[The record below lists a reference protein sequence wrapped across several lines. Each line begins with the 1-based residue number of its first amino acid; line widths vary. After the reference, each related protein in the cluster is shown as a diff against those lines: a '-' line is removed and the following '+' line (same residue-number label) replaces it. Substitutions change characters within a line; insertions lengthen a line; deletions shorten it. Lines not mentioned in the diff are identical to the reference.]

1 VDSRGSQAL
10 ALLKDFL
17 SKPPVFPAPRKKEQL
32 LLYLA
37 TTTHVV
43 STAIVVERQEDNHA
57 YPVQRPVYFVSEVLS
72 ESKARYQS
80 VQKLLYEV
88 LITSRKLRHYFQE
101 YSISVFT
108 DYLLG
113 DILRNQDATRRISKW
128 VVELGALNIDFKP
141 RTTIKSQALVDFM
154 AEWRE
159 NQLPTPTERPEYWVM
174 YFDDSLKFEGAGA
187 RVLLISPT
195 GEQLQ
200 YVLQIF
206 WKVSNNEAEYEA
218 LLHGLHLAA
227 SLGIK
232 RLLVYGDSAVVINQV
247 NKSWDRNKENM
258 DAYCLEVR
266 KLENKFYGLEFHHV
280 VRDNNVA
287 ADVLSKLGSTR
298 AQVPAG
304 VFVHKLHAPSIP
316 EPAPTTTDPASP
328 PAVQEVD
335 DRRGLAT
342 TLHRLHPRAEG
353 SHGQKLGRATHS
365 PDQVLCPSRGQALQA
380 GCHFWST
387 LELCSLRRRQGHLG
401 GDPQKRLQQPRVRT
415 HAG

>member
-1 VDSRGSQAL
+1 
-10 ALLKDFL
+10 
-17 SKPPVFPAPRKKEQL
+17 
-32 LLYLA
+32 
-37 TTTHVV
+37 VV
-43 STAIVVERQEDNHA
+43 STAIERQEDGHV

-72 ESKARYQS
+72 ESKARYQP
-80 VQKLLYEV
+80 VQKLLYAV

-101 YSISVFT
+101 HSISVVT
-108 DYLLG
+108 DYPPG
-113 DILRNQDATRRISKW
+113 DILRNQDATGRISKW

-159 NQLPTPTERPEYWVM
+159 NRLPTPTERPEHWVM
-174 YFDDSLKFEGAGA
+174 YFDGSLKLEGAGA
-187 RVLLISPT
+187 GVLLISPA
-195 GEQLQ
+195 GEQLK

-218 LLHGLHLAA
+218 LLHGLRLAT

-298 AQVPAG
+298 AQVPVG
-304 VFVHKLHAPSIP
+304 VFVHELHAPSIL
-316 EPAPTTTDPASP
+316 EPAPMTTDPAHP
-328 PAVQEVD
+328 PARQEVMMID
-335 DRRGLAT
+335 VD
-342 TLHRLHPRAEG
+342 
-353 SHGQKLGRATHS
+353 
-365 PDQVLCPSRGQALQA
+365 
-380 GCHFWST
+380 W
-387 LELCSLRRRQGHLG
+387 
-401 GDPQKRLQQPRVRT
+401 
-415 HAG
+415 